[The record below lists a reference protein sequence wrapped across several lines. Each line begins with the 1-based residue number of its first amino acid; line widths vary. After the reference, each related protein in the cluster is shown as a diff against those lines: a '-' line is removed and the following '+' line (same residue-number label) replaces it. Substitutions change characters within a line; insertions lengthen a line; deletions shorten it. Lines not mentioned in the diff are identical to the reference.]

1 VAFSPDGW
9 LLVSSLDDKTIQLWD
24 LAIGTLQQMLK
35 GYKDWVQ
42 LVAFSPNGWLLASG
56 LGDKIKGHIGRV

>member
-1 VAFSPDGW
+1 
-9 LLVSSLDDKTIQLWD
+9 
-24 LAIGTLQQMLK
+24 MLK